1 MKKVFSI
8 IVLGLFLVS
17 CGESTETK
25 PVKATQDS
33 VGSAGSVASPAP
45 TESSKTEVNEEIVE
59 TEQDIK

>member
-8 IVLGLFLVS
+8 IVIGLFLVS

-33 VGSAGSVASPAP
+33 VGSSASPVP
-45 TESSKTEVNEEIVE
+45 TESSKTEVNEELVE
-59 TEQDIK
+59 PEQDIK